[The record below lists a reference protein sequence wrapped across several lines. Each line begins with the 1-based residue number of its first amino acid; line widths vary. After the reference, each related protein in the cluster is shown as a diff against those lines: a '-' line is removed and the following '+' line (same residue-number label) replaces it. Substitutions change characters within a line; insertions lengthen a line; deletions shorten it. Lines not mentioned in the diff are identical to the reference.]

1 MEKYKDNNI
10 WNIYGNLEM
19 FELSSFVHYSSIQAF
34 NKEVSLIQTTLKLDK
49 RQSCEQKT

>member
-1 MEKYKDNNI
+1 MGKCKDNNI

-34 NKEVSLIQTTLKLDK
+34 NNQVSLIQTTPK
-49 RQSCEQKT
+49 